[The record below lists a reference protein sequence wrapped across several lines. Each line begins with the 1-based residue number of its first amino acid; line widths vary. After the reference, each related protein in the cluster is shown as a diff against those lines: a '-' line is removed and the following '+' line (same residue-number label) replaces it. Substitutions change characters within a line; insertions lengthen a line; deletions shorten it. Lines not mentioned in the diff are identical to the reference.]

1 MMTLC
6 LTLAGC
12 SQKRTDVSQIIN
24 KKASIPGDLPF
35 NPFQWRVLSVS
46 VNGKELTMSTLYG
59 NEIAAHQARTDI
71 QHRYPAGSQLALI
84 TWYQQEDE
92 HWFGARIPATI
103 KSIEFVTVNGPAN
116 RPLTYSYQAYEGA
129 PLKSSLVDPASKD
142 QRINYLLA
150 QRPLVMP

>member
-1 MMTLC
+1 MMIVC
-6 LTLAGC
+6 LLLAGC
-12 SQKRTDVSQIIN
+12 VRQRTDVSQIIN
-24 KKASIPGDLPF
+24 HKASIPGDLPF
-35 NPFQWRVLSVS
+35 NPLQWRVLSVS

-59 NEIAAHQARTDI
+59 NEIAAHQARTDT
-71 QHRYPAGSQLALI
+71 QLRYPAGSQLALI

-103 KSIEFVTVNGPAN
+103 KSIELVTVNGPAN
-116 RPLTYSYQAYEGA
+116 QPLAYSYQAYEGA
-129 PLKSSLVDPASKD
+129 PLKTSPVDDASKD